1 MGNESIKLITA
12 DNYNS
17 ISFQLQKIK
26 NPLKKLKIKTRNRS
40 KSKLQRLK
48 NPKSTHLDLVERSLE
63 KNRTK
68 VKKFLE
74 LKLKKYNYK
83 KKYTPKSKKTFLN

>member
-40 KSKLQRLK
+40 ISNLNQLNENSC
-48 NPKSTHLDLVERSLE
+48 NPSRAD
-63 KNRTK
+63 
-68 VKKFLE
+68 
-74 LKLKKYNYK
+74 KYALTWHIY
-83 KKYTPKSKKTFLN
+83 P